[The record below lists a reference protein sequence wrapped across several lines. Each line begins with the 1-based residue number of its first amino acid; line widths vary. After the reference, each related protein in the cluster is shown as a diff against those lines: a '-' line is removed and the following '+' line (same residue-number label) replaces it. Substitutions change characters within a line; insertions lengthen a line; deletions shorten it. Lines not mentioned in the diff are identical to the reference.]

1 MLNVRGNNIINVAH
15 MSTCW
20 LRGNSII
27 SVAYMSTC
35 WLWEVI
41 VYHVWKPTRNKKVV
55 FMIDVTRK
63 DDSEA
68 LEIKK

>member
-1 MLNVRGNNIINVAH
+1 M
-15 MSTCW
+15 
-20 LRGNSII
+20 
-27 SVAYMSTC
+27 YTC

-41 VYHVWKPTRNKKVV
+41 VYHVWKPTSNKKVV